1 MSKKSVVLNEKS
13 LPPTPRPSQEHDLIP
28 PKDPQVCM
36 YEGLH
41 PRSVSATFPEVPVGQ
56 GLERAFEGL
65 EFVSIEQDPAI
76 STVEDGKMPSKRRK
90 KRYLLGVI
98 AAVLIATALAA
109 GLGKGLQHG
118 KSHSQNAIMDDP
130 PWKSFNASKPLP
142 ASYAKPAY
150 WRSRSIYQIMTDRF
164 APSDNS
170 FPYCHTEK
178 RKYCGGTWKGI
189 TNHLD
194 YVQNMGFTAAS
205 QLTEITSEGQAYHG
219 YWQQNLYALN
229 SQFGSIEDLQEL
241 STALHA
247 RNMYLIIDV
256 VVNHYGWAGDSS
268 TVNYSDIVSLP
279 DVNTTDP
286 FVMQTYS
293 SWIRSLALV
302 FAVDGLR
309 IDTVKHVEKSF
320 WPGFRSAAGV
330 YSIGEVLDGDINHTC
345 SYQEELDGVLNYPLY
360 YRLIEAFRDTNGN
373 MTSLSL
379 TMTAIQESCQDSTLL
394 GTFSENHD
402 NPRFLS
408 HTTDMH
414 LNMNVIAFTLLAGG
428 IPIIYQGQE
437 QGFSGADNPSN
448 REALWTSSYSTQS
461 TLYRFIASI
470 NQIRNRDVY
479 ANPSS
484 LTSPASVI
492 YSDDH
497 NIALRKGLIVS
508 LFSNRGTNASAY
520 NLTLTGHGY
529 QEKQVVVEILSCQN
543 HTVAI
548 GGNLQVS
555 VQEGSPQVSRC
566 E

>member
-1 MSKKSVVLNEKS
+1 
-13 LPPTPRPSQEHDLIP
+13 
-28 PKDPQVCM
+28 
-36 YEGLH
+36 
-41 PRSVSATFPEVPVGQ
+41 
-56 GLERAFEGL
+56 
-65 EFVSIEQDPAI
+65 
-76 STVEDGKMPSKRRK
+76 
-90 KRYLLGVI
+90 
-98 AAVLIATALAA
+98 
-109 GLGKGLQHG
+109 
-118 KSHSQNAIMDDP
+118 
-130 PWKSFNASKPLP
+130 
-142 ASYAKPAY
+142 
-150 WRSRSIYQIMTDRF
+150 
-164 APSDNS
+164 
-170 FPYCHTEK
+170 
-178 RKYCGGTWKGI
+178 
-189 TNHLD
+189 
-194 YVQNMGFTAAS
+194 
-205 QLTEITSEGQAYHG
+205 
-219 YWQQNLYALN
+219 
-229 SQFGSIEDLQEL
+229 
-241 STALHA
+241 
-247 RNMYLIIDV
+247 
-256 VVNHYGWAGDSS
+256 
-268 TVNYSDIVSLP
+268 
-279 DVNTTDP
+279 
-286 FVMQTYS
+286 MQTYS